1 MDADDKALVLMIM
14 YGKSV
19 GGSEFQFI
27 EAANFLANKYTVRLI
42 SLGGG
47 CALSSSKIDP
57 RIELQVYEYSGFIQ
71 TLIALIRAYF
81 KNLHYPAKYV
91 VSTTSIANFLGWS
104 SSLMVRRRLIAMQ
117 TVSKKMFHSKLNNF
131 VLKRFDA
138 VIAGANDICA
148 FLKSEGVPVD
158 KIHIIHNW
166 VDFTQRIT
174 SETRDDTRRRLGLNE
189 QTVVGCIG
197 RLHPQK
203 GQIHLVR
210 AFAKVAALYPGVVLL
225 LVGDGS
231 MRGELEDEVANLN
244 LSKRVIFTGTII
256 GGDYNNYLAAID
268 IYVQPSIFEGLPR
281 TLLDAMYMGKVII
294 ATEINGNKE
303 AITDDEHGLLVAA
316 GDAEQLEAALL
327 RLLNHPEDCV
337 RLAKNAHINAVNNF
351 SMEAKLLEIEVL
363 VFAS

>member
-1 MDADDKALVLMIM
+1 MKSGHPKILMIM

-27 EAANFLANKYTVRLI
+27 ELANFLANKYTVRLI
-42 SLGGG
+42 SLGGD

-57 RIELQVYEYSGFIQ
+57 RIELQVYEYCGFIQ
-71 TLIALIRAYF
+71 TLLSLTSAFF

-104 SSLMVRRRLIAMQ
+104 SSLMVGRRLIAMQ

-138 VIAGANDICA
+138 VIAGANDIYE
-148 FLKSEGVPVD
+148 FLKSESVPAE
-158 KIHIIHNW
+158 KIKIIHNW
-166 VDFTQRIT
+166 VDFTQRIP
-174 SETRDDTRRRLGLNE
+174 SETPDDTRLRLGLNG

-203 GQIHLVR
+203 GQIHLIR
-210 AFAKVAALYPGVVLL
+210 AFAKVVAVFPDAILL
-225 LVGDGS
+225 LMGDGS
-231 MRGELEDEVANLN
+231 TRSELVDEVTNLN
-244 LSKRVIFTGTII
+244 LSKKIIFTGTII

-281 TLLDAMYMGKVII
+281 TLLDAMYMGKAII

-303 AITDDEHGLLVAA
+303 AITHETHGLLVAA
-316 GDAEQLEAALL
+316 GDTQQLAVALL
-327 RLLNHPEDCV
+327 HLLAHPEECV
-337 RLAKNAHINAVNNF
+337 RLAKNAHVNAVNNF
-351 SMEAKLLEIEVL
+351 SMEAKLQEIEKL